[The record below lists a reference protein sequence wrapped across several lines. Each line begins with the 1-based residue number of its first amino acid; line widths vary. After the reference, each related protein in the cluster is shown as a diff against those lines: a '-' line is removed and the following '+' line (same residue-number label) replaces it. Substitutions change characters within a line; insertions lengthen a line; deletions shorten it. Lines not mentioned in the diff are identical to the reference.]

1 MERRSR
7 MDKTIQNSLCRGL
20 RASGIPKNVAIQVLN
35 EIIQW
40 YDCSGEQWTVDRIKA
55 IRQWYETCLAGD
67 PKPPKWV
74 KRSKEGYPLGIWKRV
89 FELPVGKALAVLSCG
104 TVFYNTELTK
114 PSKKKFLK
122 GIHGNDTKEIGY
134 GTFCQKL
141 GVRWH
146 SHLPTVSFPGYK
158 LPKRL
163 APVWPTIFDMNGS
176 IPIQDGNSTM
186 HPDGNISEALLALSE
201 SWKSCPQ
208 VTLDFISDVLERPDV
223 IPINVLGNQEY
234 VWDSHKTHTDIVGR
248 VSRIPEPELKDRWVA
263 NTNRI
268 VQVTLDPMKDLIM
281 SLVKSDPS
289 NGIYDQPAGVA
300 WAQTKLRQGR
310 TLAGYDLTSAS
321 DLLNVTSCLNIL
333 ENMFS
338 LHKVEG
344 WSDYRTYYEKICK
357 SNWVCKSLGETVR
370 WDQGSPMGTG
380 PSIGI
385 LGLAND
391 ACGYLAWLKAVQQG
405 VIDPTEVKASDCFR
419 TIGDD
424 FICIQEIGSYYEEA
438 MSLLGGEINH
448 TKTLTSDKVAEF
460 AGRVILPNAT
470 FLKKIAYREPSDNSF
485 MEYLSTL
492 GDQAK
497 YYLKPKQRKVANL
510 FREVPGV
517 VVSGPW
523 NHDSFGLQ
531 LSERYQWYLEEVEPV
546 LKRERPD
553 VQMECY
559 GMTLL
564 RASYA
569 LSDPSTLENAHS
581 REAASHLNLELDVP
595 YPVLEDY
602 QSSELSTVFRRGGD
616 PRLLDEKTLLDALY
630 QHVEAKDIKPFEEWK
645 LEKTPGLSDSQS
657 SAVLAEFDELVESTK
672 QEHNSRVSS
681 LSERLRVDHRMHSS
695 YKDVDFDLEL

>member
-1 MERRSR
+1 
-7 MDKTIQNSLCRGL
+7 MDKTLQNSLCRGL
-20 RASGIPKNVAIQVLN
+20 RASGIPKKVAIQVLN
-35 EIIQW
+35 EIVRW

-74 KRSKEGYPLGIWKRV
+74 RRSAKGYPIGIWKAV

-104 TVFYNTELTK
+104 TVFYNTEPTK
-114 PSKKKFLK
+114 SSMEKFQK
-122 GIHGNDTKEIGY
+122 GIDGNHTKEIGY
-134 GTFCQKL
+134 GTLCQEL
-141 GVRWH
+141 GIRWYH
-146 SHLPTVSFPGYK
+146 HLPVLKFPKYK

-163 APVWPTIFDMNGS
+163 TPVWPTIFDMNGS

-186 HPDGNISEALLALSE
+186 HPNGNITEALIALSE

-223 IPINVLGNQEY
+223 IPINVLGNPEY
-234 VWDSHKTHTDIVGR
+234 VWDSHKTHTEIVGR
-248 VSRIPEPELKDRWVA
+248 VSRIPEAELKDRWVA

-281 SLVKSDPS
+281 SLVKADPS
-289 NGIYDQPAGVA
+289 NEIYDQDDGISWV
-300 WAQTKLRQGR
+300 QSKLRQGR

-321 DLLNVTSCLNIL
+321 DLLNVTSCLNML
-333 ENMFS
+333 ENMFL
-338 LHKVEG
+338 LHQVEG
-344 WSDYRTYYEKICK
+344 WRDYRAYYERICK
-357 SNWVCKSLGETVR
+357 APWWSKDFGKTVR
-370 WDQGSPMGTG
+370 WEQGSPMGTG

-391 ACGYLAWLKAVQQG
+391 ACGYLAWLKATQDG
-405 VIDPTEVKASDCFR
+405 IIDPTQVPISDCFR

-424 FICIQEIGSYYEEA
+424 FICIQEIGSYYEKA

-460 AGRVILPNAT
+460 AGRVILPNAS
-470 FLKKIAYREPSDNSF
+470 FLKKVKFREPSDNSF
-485 MEYLSTL
+485 MEYLSIL

-497 YYLKPKQRKVANL
+497 YFLKPKQRKVANL

-531 LSERYQWYLEEVEPV
+531 LSDRYQWYLEEVEPV

-553 VQMECY
+553 VQLETY

-564 RASYA
+564 RASYG
-569 LSDPSTLENAHS
+569 LTDPSTLSNAHS
-581 REAASHLNLELDVP
+581 REAASHLDLETDVP
-595 YPVLEDY
+595 FPVLEDY
-602 QSSELSTVFRRGGD
+602 QSSKLSPIFRKGGD
-616 PRLLDEKTLLDALY
+616 PRRLEEATLLNALIK
-630 QHVEAKDIKPFEEWK
+630 HVEAKDITPFEEWK
-645 LEKTPGLSDSQS
+645 LGKAVQLEDSQS
-657 SAVLAEFDELVESTK
+657 AVVLAELDDLIASTE
-672 QEHNSRVSS
+672 QEHKPKVSS
-681 LSERLRVDHRMHSS
+681 VSERLRLDHSKHSS
-695 YKDVDFDLEL
+695 YKGADFDLEL